1 MNASPVLTTREPT
14 RSPGPGRRP
23 FGRRIAKTVGKR
35 PAKHTPSVGFAWRW
49 QDWCGLERNSGGR
62 RCGGLPAVG
71 QEVGQAVGRVGGDA
85 DHPLKQVV
93 WDIRYI
99 DAPVVRFHDGDT
111 NGTIDDTLYYTTDA
125 NMNVTALVDTS
136 GTVLE
141 RVAYDSYGN
150 PTFYDGSWTTPAA
163 TSSYDNVVLY
173 CGYRWDGETGLY
185 HVRHRMYHATLGR
198 WMQRDPIGYAD
209 GMGLCEYA
217 RSEPTG
223 ATDPHGTVSWGLDL
237 KSYRPKPGGRLDDWA
252 NWDYQDC
259 VLTAGLRI
267 QSLWQGHWAPA
278 AKAAFK
284 AQVKAAIES
293 AFNNAGYK
301 LYPTQQVYETHVYG
315 GEDVSG
321 KHVERTN
328 CCPCRWSGVALKIA
342 VAFVPDSKW
351 SFSEDWEV
359 DVQVPARRSSS
370 RTSPP
375 LWGRLDSQDTI
386 PTPRTGQ
393 VPVVHEFG
401 HSLGLHHPGR
411 GLPGVPRNSPREYQ
425 APPGGVDVHGRP
437 VSGNDL
443 MGTGTGMRPF
453 YFDKWKDEMN
463 RRYRGC
469 DYEAR

>member
-185 HVRHRMYHATLGR
+185 HVRHRSYHPTLGR
-198 WMQRDPIGYAD
+198 WLQRDPIGYAD
-209 GMGLCEYA
+209 GMGLYEYGASSPAVAQDPMGLSWEVNPDRIKFPGDDPQAAAKA
-217 RSEPTG
+217 RNAAVARAFEEAKT
-223 ATDPHGTVSWGLDL
+223 AAKKAAQEVHDAYNLALCRHGIVCYTLYDALESQFRDAA
-237 KSYRPKPGGRLDDWA
+237 RENGRLA
-252 NWDYQDC
+252 EGWDATTGMPASSGDLYIDA
-259 VLTAGLRI
+259 LMMLLG
-267 QSLWQGHWAPA
+267 PA
-278 AKAAFK
+278 AKAD
-284 AQVKAAIES
+284 AI
-293 AFNNAGYK
+293 
-301 LYPTQQVYETHVYG
+301 VYDSLADNCKVMKGLACDMWIEPF
-315 GEDVSG
+315 
-321 KHVERTN
+321 
-328 CCPCRWSGVALKIA
+328 CCPETAQDYC
-342 VAFVPDSKW
+342 SK
-351 SFSEDWEV
+351 
-359 DVQVPARRSSS
+359 
-370 RTSPP
+370 
-375 LWGRLDSQDTI
+375 
-386 PTPRTGQ
+386 
-393 VPVVHEFG
+393 
-401 HSLGLHHPGR
+401 
-411 GLPGVPRNSPREYQ
+411 
-425 APPGGVDVHGRP
+425 
-437 VSGNDL
+437 
-443 MGTGTGMRPF
+443 
-453 YFDKWKDEMN
+453 
-463 RRYRGC
+463 
-469 DYEAR
+469 